1 MRFPSTLPNVL
12 VRSLSSLIILQSAL
26 TAWDR
31 GLVVSLDPLW
41 HRMKLGVA
49 TVIYLPSFSMLQPIS
64 RAILHI

>member
-31 GLVVSLDPLW
+31 VGGKPRPSLAQDETWCGNSDLF
-41 HRMKLGVA
+41 A
-49 TVIYLPSFSMLQPIS
+49 FF
-64 RAILHI
+64 LHAAAY